1 MPKNK
6 KSNYDFIAEN
16 YVSDSIGNNI
26 FARELFEKY
35 TPCKVKYMAV
45 SKCKLYI
52 KNKLDRAVKDIKYSK
67 KDFDDAVSQHMVM
80 DIWGAMC
87 PLEKNNVDS
96 VPSNLVTE
104 IEKIVQ
110 FKTKGMK
117 KQKKP
122 KFGKVSVLSDDSE
135 EESEAESEEAESEE
149 AESEAESEEEEKPVS
164 KSKKPKSKPIV
175 KKKIQ
180 STKQNIKNK
189 KKATTKVETDTESDG
204 SDGSDSD

>member
-135 EESEAESEEAESEE
+135 EESEAESEEAESE
-149 AESEAESEEEEKPVS
+149 AESEEEEKPVS